1 MFLLAA
7 LLCNYGRG
15 KCLIDIGTE
24 GPNGSRNKTTK
35 KMKELLEKY
44 SESILQKCMSM
55 ALKGDRVALKL
66 CVERLFPARPDGYI
80 QMPLPRTQTMQ
91 DLAESSQR
99 VIQAITRG
107 NITPA
112 DGEALSRILD
122 DRRRVIESVEWEA
135 RIAAL
140 EQNGKNGEQP

>member
-1 MFLLAA
+1 MSEPRGLPFQPG
-7 LLCNYGRG
+7 NTYGRG
-15 KCLIDIGTE
+15 RPK
-24 GPNGSRNKTTK
+24 GSRNKTTK

-91 DLAESSQR
+91 DVADGNQL
-99 VIQAITRG
+99 VLQAIARG
-107 NITPA
+107 RITPA
-112 DGEALSRILD
+112 EGEALSRILE
-122 DRRRVIESVEWEA
+122 DRRRLIESVEWEA

-140 EQNGKNGEQP
+140 EQNGKEGEQP